1 MKGSPG
7 MSGFQFVDILL
18 LAMIAGF
25 IVLRLRG
32 VLGRRTGNERPPRER
47 FSRRDVEK
55 KAEGGRPLPPGRDSV
70 DAPAQGPSP
79 LPDIEKFAPPGS
91 PVAAGLLE
99 VREADR
105 FFDPDQFL
113 EGAKGA
119 YETIVDAFAAGDRR
133 SLRPLLADEVYDS
146 FDSVIDRRERDALVV
161 DSSFVGI
168 EKAEIL
174 AASLKEKV
182 AEIRV
187 KFISE
192 IISATKNA
200 DGAVVEGDPN
210 AVRRVTD
217 IWTFARDT
225 RSSNPNW
232 MLVATAAGG

>member
-1 MKGSPG
+1 
-7 MSGFQFVDILL
+7 MSGFEFVDILL
-18 LAMIAGF
+18 LAMIAAF
-25 IVLRLRG
+25 IGLRLRS

-47 FSRRDVEK
+47 FSRRDVEETADGG
-55 KAEGGRPLPPGRDSV
+55 KARGDVIPLPGRDSA
-70 DAPAQGPSP
+70 DQPAQGASP
-79 LPDIEKFAPPGS
+79 LPNLEKFAPAGS
-91 PVAAGLLE
+91 PVADGLLE
-99 VREADR
+99 VKSADR

-119 YETIVDAFAAGDRR
+119 YEMIVDAFGAGDRR

-146 FDSVIDRRERDALVV
+146 FDSAIDRRERDALVV
-161 DSSFVGI
+161 DSRFVGI

-182 AEIRV
+182 AEITVR
-187 KFISE
+187 FISE

-200 DGAVVEGDPN
+200 EGAVVEGDPK

-232 MLVATAAGG
+232 RVVGTAAGG